1 MFTKSKQLVNFL
13 NNVDILFNSGDAYM
27 IVGGVPK
34 ECNNHSEKVLNV
46 SIGMLME
53 SKFVLSPITRMP
65 IRIRIGVHSGSV
77 VAGVVG
83 VKMPR

>member
-1 MFTKSKQLVNFL
+1 MMCTKWKRSVIFVNILIEFT
-13 NNVDILFNSGDAYM
+13 GDAYM

-34 ECNNHSEKVLNV
+34 ECKNHSEKILNV

-53 SKFVLSPITRMP
+53 SKFVLNPITHMP
-65 IRIRIGVHSGSV
+65 IRIRIGIHSGSV